1 MRVRLAMSGS
11 TAGLSTIGLSLSG
24 DARSRVVVAVVEGW
38 RGMRFLHIGAV
49 CFLIPIDGT
58 TARNPDAGVP
68 MLPSKAAIAVKG
80 RRFTDVLM
88 VDKIPFSRNYD

>member
-1 MRVRLAMSGS
+1 
-11 TAGLSTIGLSLSG
+11 
-24 DARSRVVVAVVEGW
+24 VVAVVEGW
-38 RGMRFLHIGAV
+38 RAMRFLHIGAS

-68 MLPSKAAIAVKG
+68 MLPSKAATAVKG

-88 VDKIPFSRNYD
+88 FDKIPLSSDYD

>member
-1 MRVRLAMSGS
+1 
-11 TAGLSTIGLSLSG
+11 
-24 DARSRVVVAVVEGW
+24 VVAVVEGW

-49 CFLIPIDGT
+49 CFLIPIDGA

-68 MLPSKAAIAVKG
+68 MLPNKAASAVKG

-88 VDKIPFSRNYD
+88 VDKIPLSSDYD